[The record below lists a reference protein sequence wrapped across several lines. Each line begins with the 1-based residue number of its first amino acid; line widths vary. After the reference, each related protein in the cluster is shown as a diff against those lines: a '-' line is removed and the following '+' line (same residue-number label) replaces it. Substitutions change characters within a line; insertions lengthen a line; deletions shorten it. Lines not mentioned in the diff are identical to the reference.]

1 MLALSWSGGKDSA
14 HALHVLTAAGD
25 RPALLLTTVDESSG
39 AVPHHG
45 IPGPLLRAQADA
57 AGLPLVEVP
66 IPAGGTNEEYA
77 RIWHAAFAG
86 PLADVAEVAFGDL
99 HLADVRA
106 YREERMAQAGRGAR
120 FPLWGRDP
128 AALAREMLAAGL
140 VATICAVDPA
150 VLPPTDVGRRFDG
163 AFLDDLPATADPC
176 GERGEFH
183 TFVHDGP
190 EFGRPLDPWPSEPE
204 HDGAGVAR
212 A

>member
-39 AVPHHG
+39 TVPHHG
-45 IPGPLLRAQADA
+45 IPGPLLRAQARA
-57 AGLPLVEVP
+57 TGLPLVEVA

-77 RIWHAAFAG
+77 RRWHAAFAG
-86 PLADVAEVAFGDL
+86 PLAEVTEVAFGDL

-106 YREERMAQAGRGAR
+106 YREERMAQAARGAR

-128 AALAREMLAAGL
+128 ATLAREMLASGL
-140 VATICAVDPA
+140 AATVCAVDPA
-150 VLPPTDVGRRFDG
+150 VLAADAVGRPFDA
-163 AFLDDLPATADPC
+163 AFLAALPAGADPC

-190 EFGRPLDPWPSEPE
+190 EFDRPLDPWPPP
-204 HDGAGVAR
+204 GPAG
-212 A
+212 